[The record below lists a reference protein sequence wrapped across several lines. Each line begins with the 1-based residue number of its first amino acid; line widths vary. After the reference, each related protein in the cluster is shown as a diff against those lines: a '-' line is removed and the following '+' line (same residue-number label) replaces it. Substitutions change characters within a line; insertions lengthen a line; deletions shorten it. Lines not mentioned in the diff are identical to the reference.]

1 MKGLGIVGGGH
12 AAIGLARTLKEGGF
26 VEPIEIFDK
35 SNFAPYERPPLSKQ
49 ALEENLDPKDF
60 GLASHEELLSLG
72 IHLRTGVG
80 VKQVSKTTDL
90 FSVRTDKGDSRH
102 FSRLVLATG
111 VRPRRLSLA
120 VNPLTPVCYL
130 QSLED
135 LLRIRSHLKS
145 SKRVLIVG
153 AGFIG
158 LESASS
164 LCNQGHEVLVVE
176 RGEQVMNRALGSQT
190 ASFFQSK
197 LEAMGVQILLE
208 ETIEDIHFESNRNDS
223 RFLFTSG
230 REFVADLVIVSIGV
244 EPVTDYIN
252 LEVKMSGD
260 HVLVDQEGATTVP
273 GLFAIGD
280 IAARPNPQNPGE
292 LVKIQSIDAAALAA
306 QRLADHLLGAEP
318 GDYSLWLPR
327 FWSEQAGHKLQIA
340 GLKPSVAQVAK
351 RGDLSSDSFSIGYLV
366 EGRLVAVECVNAPV
380 DFLNSRKLIQSGV
393 QIDPASFSDTSTN
406 LKTLAQL

>member
-90 FSVRTDKGDSRH
+90 FSVRTDRGDSRH

>member
-90 FSVRTDKGDSRH
+90 FSVRTDRGDSRH

-135 LLRIRSHLKS
+135 LLGIRSHLKS

-280 IAARPNPQNPGE
+280 IAARPNPQRDGE
-292 LVKIQSIDAAALAA
+292 LVKIQSIDAARVASE
-306 QRLADHLLGAEP
+306 RLAKHLLGFEQS
-318 GDYSLWLPR
+318 DYSEWLPR

-340 GLKPSVAQVAK
+340 GLKP
-351 RGDLSSDSFSIGYLV
+351 DSC
-366 EGRLVAVECVNAPV
+366 EVAVRGVVDSEAFSVGYIVGDKLIAVESVNAPGE
-380 DFLNSRKLIQSGV
+380 FLQARKIIQSRLRISSQSFAEASIPLKTLIQS
-393 QIDPASFSDTSTN
+393 
-406 LKTLAQL
+406 

>member
-90 FSVRTDKGDSRH
+90 FSVRTDRGDSRH

-135 LLRIRSHLKS
+135 LLGIRSHLKS